1 MGYATFFN
9 RKVKKS
15 KKVFDKGQKVRYTV
29 LKLKRQKVKQRCI
42 NAYYVLDTT
51 QKRGSYER
59 ISR

>member
-9 RKVKKS
+9 KKS
-15 KKVFDKGQKVRYTV
+15 QKVKKVFDKGQKVRYTV
-29 LKLKRQKVKQRCI
+29 PKLKRQKVKQRCI
-42 NAYYVLDTT
+42 NVYYVLDTT